1 MELENNNLD
10 SVIQWIRHVTETC
23 SVCQKSHLNYS
34 YKFYANVS
42 LFEGK
47 ETDVYVSVK
56 LDKILDQLYNRKEY
70 LRMNGSAGHK
80 VKIKVIEN
88 SVYFG

>member
-10 SVIQWIRHVTETC
+10 SVIQWIQHVTETC
-23 SVCQKSHLNYS
+23 SGCQKSHLNYN

-42 LFEGK
+42 LFEND
-47 ETDVYVSVK
+47 ETAVYVSVK
-56 LDKILDQLYNRKEY
+56 PDKILDQLYNRREY
-70 LRMNGSAGHK
+70 LRMNGSAEHK

-88 SVYFG
+88 NVYFG